1 MTFQPSSIWDPTFV
15 LVLSTQMSFTNKCQP
30 LTYHII
36 YTALRYISSAASGQK
51 NMSRRKNIYK
61 LMILTLLNYVAR
73 SYATANACNLCVLK
87 FNNKGYFRLHVHW
100 AGLVLYASIA
110 HIPCRLSRRGHKLH
124 ICVSVMRVCL
134 HVANLMIIAML
145 LCAHR

>member
-1 MTFQPSSIWDPTFV
+1 M
-15 LVLSTQMSFTNKCQP
+15 STPNISYNTYSFTVYFVCR
-30 LTYHII
+30 IR
-36 YTALRYISSAASGQK
+36 AK
-51 NMSRRKNIYK
+51 NLSRRKNIYK

-73 SYATANACNLCVLK
+73 SYVTANACNFSVFQNLTIKVIFDCTYTGQAWSSK
-87 FNNKGYFRLHVHW
+87 RLF
-100 AGLVLYASIA
+100 A
-110 HIPCRLSRRGHKLH
+110 HIPCRLSRRGQKLP